1 LGLLGDSRRIVLF
14 LGEFEHTIDKQ
25 RRVAIPRTWREE
37 SMNLVIIPGR
47 CKTLLAVSP
56 EKAKEMMSKLTS
68 GSFANP
74 DIARAMTAIGSFSSS
89 CVCDKQGRVP
99 LTKKQMDYAGIVS
112 DVVFVGAFD
121 SMQIWSKENKEAQ
134 DLDIEDVL
142 NVIQGI
148 QEQPSD
154 VDSALSSLFDK
165 GK

>member
-1 LGLLGDSRRIVLF
+1 MF
-14 LGEFEHTIDKQ
+14 LGEFDHTVDKQ
-25 RRVAIPRTWREE
+25 RRVAIPRSWREE
-37 SMNLVIIPGR
+37 SMCLVIMPGR

-56 EKAKEMMSKLTS
+56 DKAKKMLEKLTA
-68 GSFANP
+68 GSFANAE
-74 DIARAMTAIGSFSSS
+74 ITKAMTAIGSFSSS

-99 LTKKQMDYAGIVS
+99 LTKKQMDYAGIDG

-142 NVIQGI
+142 DVIQGI

-154 VDSALSSLFDK
+154 VDSAFLNLLDK
-165 GK
+165 AK